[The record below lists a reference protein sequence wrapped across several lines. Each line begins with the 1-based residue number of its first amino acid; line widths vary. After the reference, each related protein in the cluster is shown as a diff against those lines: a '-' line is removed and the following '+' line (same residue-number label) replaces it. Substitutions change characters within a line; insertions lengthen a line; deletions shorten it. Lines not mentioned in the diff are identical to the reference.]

1 MAESHTSVLV
11 VGGGPVGLALS
22 CLLSGQGVDH
32 VLVESR
38 PAVSRHPRA
47 RGVSARS
54 MEIFRRLGLENAV
67 RAAGLP
73 AEQVSFYRG
82 RDLVDPEYVRTG
94 PAREPGGGGPEHT
107 PSPGLICS
115 QDVLEPLLLRRAR
128 ELAGPRVRFGTR
140 LLSFLDDG
148 LGVQAVVEE
157 RATGRRYRLR
167 ADWLVGCDGASSTVR
182 AGAGIAMEGPTGLGR
197 YLSIRFEAPLGQVV
211 ADRVSASYF
220 LTVPGRGG
228 FMAVDNDRHWIYQYP
243 LGADPGT
250 AADLGTA
257 VGSGTAVD
265 VGTAVGPDTAV
276 DVADH
281 RFLAG
286 LVRTAAGVP
295 DLDVTVRDT
304 MTWRMDAQLAG
315 SYRRSRVLLAGDAA
329 HVVPPTGG
337 HGMNTGI
344 GDADN
349 LAWKLA
355 AVTAGHA
362 GEALLDTYET
372 ERRPLARQVIDIS
385 TANAANRTGYR
396 IDDELLLTAA
406 YRSAAV
412 VPGPQ
417 DADRPGV
424 LDPAGCRPG
433 CRPGERVPHV
443 RLTTAGASDVTSTLD
458 LTGPGLTLLTAD
470 EDPRWQP
477 HAEAV
482 RRAGIPLA
490 LRAVRTASRR
500 EAEPGQWA
508 YLLGA
513 EHADTALLVRPDGHI
528 AWRGVRPADPAT
540 LPALVRRVLAA
551 P

>member
-22 CLLSGQGVDH
+22 CLLSAQGVGH
-32 VLVESR
+32 VLVEAR
-38 PAVSRHPRA
+38 PATSRHPRA

-54 MEIFRRLGLENAV
+54 MEIFRRMGLENAV

-82 RDLVDPEYVRTG
+82 RDLVDPDYVRTG
-94 PAREPGGGGPEHT
+94 PAQEPGEGGPEHT
-107 PSPGLICS
+107 PSPGLVCS

-140 LLSFLDDG
+140 LLSFRDDG

-182 AGAGIAMEGPTGLGR
+182 AGAGITMEGPTGLGR
-197 YLSIRFEAPLGQVV
+197 YLSIRFGAPLGQVV

-243 LGADPGT
+243 LGPDPGAAAGPGAAADTEAADPAAAAGT
-250 AADLGTA
+250 GAAADVT
-257 VGSGTAVD
+257 
-265 VGTAVGPDTAV
+265 
-276 DVADH
+276 DH

-304 MTWRMDAQLAG
+304 MTWRMDARLAR
-315 SYRRSRVLLAGDAA
+315 SYRSSRVLLAGDAA

-362 GEALLDTYET
+362 GDALLDTYEA

-406 YRSAAV
+406 YRSPAV
-412 VPGPQ
+412 VPGPEH
-417 DADRPGV
+417 DDRPSA
-424 LDPAGCRPG
+424 LDPAGCRPC

-443 RLTTAGASDVTSTLD
+443 RLTTADAADEASTLD
-458 LTGPGLTLLTAD
+458 LVGPGFTLLTAD
-470 EDPRWQP
+470 DDPRWQP

-508 YLLGA
+508 RLLGA
-513 EHADTALLVRPDGHI
+513 GHADTALLVRPDGHI
-528 AWRGVRPADPAT
+528 AWRGVRPADPAA

>member
-32 VLVESR
+32 VLAEAR
-38 PAVSRHPRA
+38 PAPSPHPKA

-54 MEIFRRLGLENAV
+54 MEIFRRIGLEEAV

-73 AEQVSFYRG
+73 PEQVSFYRG
-82 RDLVDPEYVRTG
+82 RDLVDPDYVRTG
-94 PAREPGGGGPEHT
+94 PAREPGEGPEHT
-107 PSPGLICS
+107 PSPGLVCS

-128 ELAGPRVRFGTR
+128 ELAAPRVRFGTR
-140 LLSFLDDG
+140 LVSFADDG
-148 LGVQAVVEE
+148 LGVRAVLEE
-157 RATGRRYRLR
+157 RAGGRRYRLR
-167 ADWLVGCDGASSTVR
+167 ADWLVGCDGAASTVR

-197 YLSIRFEAPLGQVV
+197 YLSVRFEAPLGRVV

-228 FMAVDNDRHWIYQYP
+228 FLAVDNDRHWIYQYP
-243 LGADPGT
+243 LGANPEA
-250 AADLGTA
+250 AAD
-257 VGSGTAVD
+257 VGA
-265 VGTAVGPDTAV
+265 AA

-304 MTWRMDAQLAG
+304 MTWRMDARLAG
-315 SYRRSRVLLAGDAA
+315 SYRSSRVLLAGDAA

-344 GDADN
+344 GDVDN

-362 GEALLDTYET
+362 GEALLDTYEA

-396 IDDELLLTAA
+396 IDDALLLTAA

-412 VPGPQ
+412 LPHPQ
-417 DADRPGV
+417 DPDRPGA
-424 LDPAGCRPG
+424 LDPAGHHPACSPG
-433 CRPGERVPHV
+433 RRLPHV
-443 RLTTAGASDVTSTLD
+443 RLTGGPADVTSTLD
-458 LTGPGLTLLTAD
+458 LVGPGLTLLTAD
-470 EDPRWQP
+470 ADPRWQP
-477 HAEAV
+477 QAEAV

-490 LRAVRTASRR
+490 LRSVRTAARR
-500 EAEPGQWA
+500 ETVPGQWA
-508 YLLGA
+508 RLLGA
-513 EHADTALLVRPDGHI
+513 DRADTALLVRPDGHI
-528 AWRGVRPADPAT
+528 AWRGTFPTDPRT